1 MRTFYLS
8 FFSFFLIVSGLIAQT
23 PGELTVSVS
32 TSETGGNYAPRNIV
46 AIWIEDNSG
55 IFQKT
60 LLAYA
65 QTRKTHLNTWQSAT
79 AEAGTE
85 FNVIDAITGAT
96 RPNHDTRSCYWDGT
110 DFNGNLLTDGEYTLW
125 MELTDKNGTGNFS
138 SFSFTKGE
146 ELFFAMPSDVPSFSS
161 ISITWNPDDPTG
173 IIESGKKEDFKITPN
188 PVTHVFTVSCN
199 GFLEMEVINPAGK
212 TILKSQVPAVDISD
226 QPNGIYFVVV
236 KSIEGVKSLKLIK
249 R

>member
-1 MRTFYLS
+1 MKKNYLTLFLTFLTAFTAYT
-8 FFSFFLIVSGLIAQT
+8 QT

-46 AIWIEDNSG
+46 AIWIEDNGG

-65 QTRKTHLNTWQSAT
+65 QTRKTHLNTWQAAT

-110 DFNGNLLTDGEYTLW
+110 NFNGNLLADGEYTLW

-173 IIESGKKEDFKITPN
+173 ISESGEHNVFQINPN
-188 PVTHVFTVSCN
+188 PVTDVFTVSCN
-199 GFLEMEVINPAGK
+199 SFLELELTNLEGH
-212 TILKSQVPAVDISD
+212 TILKSQVPKVDISD
-226 QPNGIYFVVV
+226 QASGIYFVIV
-236 KSIEGVKSLKLIK
+236 KTSEGVKSTKIVK